1 MALLSLVRFEFKEA
15 RFQLAISCIILI
27 SFAWL
32 FIWLISLIKP
42 GLWAAVL
49 EFAPDFFQKLIAVSP
64 AQLLTPRGQ
73 ISVLYLHIVPLL
85 VCMGW
90 ALGRGSQVVAGRIAS
105 GHMEL
110 LVASPLRRL
119 ELMIAPVVVIVT
131 GAVLLGLALWLGTWI
146 GLSTV
151 RLSNPPE
158 VFDFIPGAVNLTAL
172 TICLAGITTLISSL
186 DQDRWRPIWGAM
198 AVTIVAAIVKLI
210 GQLLPG
216 GGWVAN
222 LSFLTAFEPQKLILE
237 PHASWNL
244 PFFPHL
250 AVELRFW
257 FNLVLVFLGMITYA
271 IACWI
276 FVRRDLPVPR

>member
-1 MALLSLVRFEFKEA
+1 M
-15 RFQLAISCIILI
+15 
-27 SFAWL
+27 
-32 FIWLISLIKP
+32 
-42 GLWAAVL
+42 
-49 EFAPDFFQKLIAVSP
+49 
-64 AQLLTPRGQ
+64 
-73 ISVLYLHIVPLL
+73 
-85 VCMGW
+85 
-90 ALGRGSQVVAGRIAS
+90 AGRIAS

-210 GQLLPG
+210 GQARCRAE
-216 GGWVAN
+216 GGWP
-222 LSFLTAFEPQKLILE
+222 T
-237 PHASWNL
+237 
-244 PFFPHL
+244 
-250 AVELRFW
+250 
-257 FNLVLVFLGMITYA
+257 
-271 IACWI
+271 
-276 FVRRDLPVPR
+276 